1 MDRHIT
7 SVIGCDLGSRRS
19 EVCVLDMD
27 GNVIE
32 TRSLPTDHDGFA
44 SWFTKRAKAR
54 VIIEACTQSAWVSEL
69 LTRLGHEV
77 IVANPRKVHLIGRNR
92 SKTDKVDA
100 ELLARLGRVDPQL
113 LSPIRH
119 RGRQARE
126 DLVVIRTR
134 AALVS
139 ARTALINHVRTMAK
153 ANGEKLRSGGSSETF
168 ARSHS
173 SLSPIL
179 AETLRPAFEM
189 IAQLTEQIRQL
200 DRKVERELPERHPVM
215 KALAKVDGVGPVT
228 SATFVLTIDDPSRF
242 PKSRLVG
249 AYLGL
254 CPTRHQS
261 GDKDPELSI
270 SREGDRYLR
279 SILVQCAQRLLG
291 PRGVDCDLRR
301 FGLRLAERGGK
312 TAKRRAVIAVA
323 RRLAVLLHRLWSTGS
338 EYEPLHGQRLASAV
352 S

>member
-19 EVCVLDMD
+19 EVCVLDTD
-27 GNVIE
+27 GNVVE
-32 TRSLPTDHDGFA
+32 RRSVPTDRDGFA
-44 SWFTKRAKAR
+44 SWFGKRTRAR
-54 VIIEACTQSAWVSEL
+54 VVIEACTQSAWVSEL
-69 LTRLGHEV
+69 LAQLGHEV

-126 DLVVIRTR
+126 DLVVVRTR

-153 ANGEKLRSGGSSETF
+153 ANGQVLRSGSSETF

-173 SLSPIL
+173 SLSPTL

-215 KALAKVDGVGPVT
+215 KALAKVDGVGPIT

-242 PKSRLVG
+242 SKSRLVG

-254 CPTRHQS
+254 CPTRRQS

-270 SREGDRYLR
+270 SRQGDRYLR

-301 FGLRLAERGGK
+301 LGLRLAERGGK

-323 RRLAVLLHRLWSTGS
+323 RRLAVLLHRLWSTGA
-338 EYEPLHGQRLASAV
+338 EYEPLHSQQLATA
-352 S
+352 